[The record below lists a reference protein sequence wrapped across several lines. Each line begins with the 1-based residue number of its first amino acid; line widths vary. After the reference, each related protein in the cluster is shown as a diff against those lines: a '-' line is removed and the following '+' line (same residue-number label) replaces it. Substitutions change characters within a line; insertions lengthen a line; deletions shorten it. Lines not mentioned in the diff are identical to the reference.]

1 MKPIA
6 LDAFG
11 GDHCP
16 EIEIQAAAH
25 CAKEGI
31 DIALVGERESLS
43 SELKKRSI
51 PFGEG
56 QKLQIADAKGVI
68 TMDDSPG
75 KAVRAKPNA
84 SMPRCFELVKT
95 GNASA
100 VVSAGNSGAMLACG
114 LFRFGRVKGI
124 DRPAITSMFPGLEG
138 HSCILDMGANVE
150 CKALNLVQF
159 AIMGACYASVEFP
172 GKKIRVGLLSN
183 GSETSKGT
191 ELTRATDRILREYPH
206 SIFDYVGYIEA
217 KEIYSGK
224 ADVIVTDGYTG
235 NILLKVAEGSLVAFG
250 TLLKREILKSWRTKV
265 GAALSQPAFQAVR
278 DHIEPDNFGGAPL
291 LGVRGV
297 TIISHGSSSVSA
309 LTNAV
314 RMARRCVEQELN
326 PRLEAALQQG
336 QAMQQAAKNS

>member
-1 MKPIA
+1 MPIA

-11 GDHCP
+11 GDNCP
-16 EIEIQAAAH
+16 AVEVQAAAQ
-25 CAKEGI
+25 CAREGI
-31 DIALVGERESLS
+31 AITLVGERKRLE
-43 SELKKRSI
+43 SELTQRSI

-56 QKLQIADAKGVI
+56 RLLQIADAEGVI

-75 KAVRAKPNA
+75 KAVRAKPDA
-84 SMPRCFELVKT
+84 SMPKCFELVKN
-95 GNASA
+95 GQASA

-114 LFRFGRVKGI
+114 LFRFGRVKGV
-124 DRPAITSMFPGLEG
+124 DRPAITTMFPGLEG
-138 HSCILDMGANVE
+138 HCCILDMGANVE
-150 CKALNLVQF
+150 CRALNLVQF
-159 AIMGACYASVEFP
+159 AMMGACYAAVEFP
-172 GKKIRVGLLSN
+172 GRKIRVGLLSN
-183 GSETSKGT
+183 GSENSKGT
-191 ELTRATDRILREYPH
+191 ELTRATDRILREHPH
-206 SIFDYVGYIEA
+206 PTFDYIGYVEA

-224 ADVIVTDGYTG
+224 SDVIVTDGYTG

-278 DHIEPDNFGGAPL
+278 DYIEPDNFGGAPL

-326 PRLEAALQQG
+326 PRLESALREG
-336 QAMQQAAKNS
+336 EAMQKAAKNS